1 MRYLIRLASAALLTG
16 LAAFAGANGEASAE
30 DYPNRVITMI
40 VPLPAGGPTDQIAR
54 QIAPRMQEKLGQN
67 VVIENV
73 SGGATTIGTGR
84 VARAAPD
91 GYTLLM
97 HSLQVSSN
105 PGLYPKLPFDTE
117 KDLVPVIFINY
128 NPIVLI
134 GRKSLPPNTF
144 PELVAWMKANHA
156 KIAIPSLGTT
166 GHMTTVQLLNILGI
180 DADIVPYRGAAPAMQ
195 DILGE
200 HVDLYFAAPQS
211 LVQAVEAKSI
221 KAYGVTQKGRSVL
234 LPQVPSLVDLV
245 GPQMDVRYWTALLA
259 PSQTPKPI
267 LDKLNAVVREAMAD
281 KALLAN
287 WAEMGV
293 VQFPPDQLTLEA
305 GESLFKS
312 EIKRW
317 GEVIRTNKI
326 EVPM

>member
-1 MRYLIRLASAALLTG
+1 MRYRMPLAVAAMLSCIAASWTASAQ
-16 LAAFAGANGEASAE
+16 N
-30 DYPNRVITMI
+30 YPDRIITMV
-40 VPLPAGGPTDQIAR
+40 VPLPAGGPTDQLAR
-54 QIAPRMQEKLGQN
+54 QIAPKLTEKLGQN
-67 VVIENV
+67 VIIENV

-84 VARAAPD
+84 VARSAPD

-117 KDLVPVIFINY
+117 KDLVPIIFINY
-128 NPIVLI
+128 NPIILV

-144 PELVAWMKANHA
+144 AELVPWMKSNHA
-156 KIAIPSLGTT
+156 KIAIAGLGTT
-166 GHMTTVQLLNILGI
+166 GHMTTVQLVNALGI

-195 DILGE
+195 DIIGE

-211 LVQAVEAKSI
+211 LIQAVQVKAV
-221 KAYGVTQKGRSVL
+221 KAYGSTSREASPL
-234 LPQVPSLVDLV
+234 LPGVPSLAELV
-245 GPQMDVRYWTALLA
+245 GPQMEVRYWSALLVRA
-259 PSQTPKPI
+259 GTPQAI
-267 LDKLNAVVREAMAD
+267 IDKLNAAVQDAMKDPAI
-281 KALLAN
+281 LAS

-293 VQFPPDQLTLEA
+293 VPYPPELRTKQAAQDI
-305 GESLFKS
+305 FRS

-317 GEVIRTNKI
+317 GEVIRANKI

>member
-1 MRYLIRLASAALLTG
+1 MRHRMYLAITAILAL
-16 LAAFAGANGEASAE
+16 FAGAWAAGAQT
-30 DYPNRVITMI
+30 YPDHIITMV
-40 VPLPAGGPTDQIAR
+40 VPLPAGGPTDQLAR
-54 QIAPRMQEKLGQN
+54 QIAPKLTEKFGQN
-67 VVIENV
+67 VIIENV
-73 SGGATTIGTGR
+73 SGGATTIGTAR
-84 VARAAPD
+84 VARSAPD

-134 GRKSLPPNTF
+134 GRKSLPANTF
-144 PELVAWMKANHA
+144 AELVPWMKANPA
-156 KIAIPSLGTT
+156 KFAIAGLGTT
-166 GHMTTVQLLNILGI
+166 GHMTTVQLVNALGV

-211 LVQAVEAKSI
+211 LVQALQVKAV
-221 KAYGVTQKGRSVL
+221 KAYGSTSRETSAL
-234 LPQVPSLVDLV
+234 LPDVPSLADLV
-245 GPQMDVRYWTALLA
+245 GPQMEVRYWSALLVRA
-259 PSQTPKPI
+259 GTPKAI
-267 LDKLNAVVREAMAD
+267 IDKLNAAVREAMKD
-281 KALLAN
+281 PMILAN

-293 VQFPPDQLTLEA
+293 VPFPPDQLSPEA
-305 GESLFKS
+305 GQVMFHS

-317 GEVIRTNKI
+317 GDVIRVNKI